1 MGPEPLPP
9 LSAEQELLQEENRQ
23 KLSLSTKL
31 KQVEDEKNSL
41 KEQLEEEEEAKR
53 NLEKQIST
61 LHAQVRSWLPSD
73 RPETVVGAC
82 RLGSFWP
89 GSHLDLEAQPG
100 LPKLAALPQGAPAL
114 PRPGLTPGVPKENSG
129 IRELG
134 WSSSSFHQSP
144 ADPQH
149 SVPF

>member
-1 MGPEPLPP
+1 MGPEPWPP

-41 KEQLEEEEEAKR
+41 KEQLEEEEAKR

-73 RPETVVGAC
+73 CPGNGGRSLQAGELLVG
-82 RLGSFWP
+82 
-89 GSHLDLEAQPG
+89 
-100 LPKLAALPQGAPAL
+100 
-114 PRPGLTPGVPKENSG
+114 
-129 IRELG
+129 
-134 WSSSSFHQSP
+134 
-144 ADPQH
+144 
-149 SVPF
+149 

>member
-1 MGPEPLPP
+1 MGPKPWPP

-61 LHAQVRSWLPSD
+61 LHAQVWSWLPSD
-73 RPETVVGAC
+73 H
-82 RLGSFWP
+82 P
-89 GSHLDLEAQPG
+89 GNGGRSLRAWEL
-100 LPKLAALPQGAPAL
+100 LAG
-114 PRPGLTPGVPKENSG
+114 
-129 IRELG
+129 
-134 WSSSSFHQSP
+134 
-144 ADPQH
+144 
-149 SVPF
+149 